1 MSKVYIDIF
10 IPFFTYYNDVHRY
23 NITRVIFKHM
33 VNVRNNLSHKA
44 VFSFTLLGS
53 EGERSKQLAAEFFP
67 ATDYYEF
74 NQNDPIFQNKD
85 FFYMLNYKVKTGIK
99 VAHSKLPDIVLWM
112 GSNDYV
118 PLKVFDDIVNFY
130 NGGPLHAMQ
139 MYGIDNAYAGENAS
153 FVCNYDGNKKDLNI
167 YSEEG
172 FWWNG
177 VSPHPRDKYSYCG
190 GIIGFNRAAYMRY
203 PDIVSDWCFD
213 EGEDE
218 EMMKRKRDINKMTT
232 TGNYFV
238 NIKMASHTEINSL
251 RNLSSYFQKNNS
263 ILLFNNLSAPF
274 CEYINK
280 DLAYLLELIR
290 TT

>member
-23 NITRVIFKHM
+23 NLTRVIFRHM

-53 EGERSKQLAAEFFP
+53 EGERSRGLAAEFFP

-74 NQNDPIFQNKD
+74 NQNDNIFKNKD
-85 FFYMLNYKVKTGIK
+85 FFYMLDYKVKTGML
-99 VAHSKLPDIVLWM
+99 VAHSKLPDIILWM

-130 NGGPLHAMQ
+130 NGGPLHALQ

-153 FVCNYDGNKKDLNI
+153 FCCKYDGNKKHLNI
-167 YSEEG
+167 YSDA

-177 VSPHPRDKYSYCG
+177 VSPHPRDKYRFCG
-190 GIIGFNRAAYMRY
+190 GIIGFNREAYMKY
-203 PDIVSDWCFD
+203 PDLVTNWCFD

-218 EMMKRKRDINKMTT
+218 EYMKRKGDINKMTT

-238 NIKMASHTEINSL
+238 NIKMASHKEINSL
-251 RNLSSYFQKNNS
+251 GQLYDFFQKNNS
-263 ILLFNNLSAPF
+263 VITFDQLSPGF
-274 CEYINK
+274 REYINN
-280 DLAYLLELIR
+280 DLKYLLELVR